1 MKHIKNL
8 STKNFFYVSA
18 LIFSTLLAGSCT
30 KKYDSINIDK
40 NSIATLGSA
49 DLPFLFSQAESTA
62 PGSYWNYQ
70 VAENLFSDQY
80 CQYFGCEATYFP
92 SDRLVIR
99 QDWVGAAFNPM
110 YTSVAPQ
117 LQSIFAATDS
127 ATSAENA
134 MAQVWWVYTFQRVT
148 DYWGPIP
155 YFSIGTAGNSVP
167 YDAQKDI
174 YADFINRL
182 AGAVAVLHKHEG
194 ENHYGSYDLV
204 YGGDVNRWIKFANSL
219 RLRIAIRISKVDPAT
234 AKSVGEAAVA
244 DGGGKWIMTTSAPI
258 TDPTAQT
265 SGDDA
270 FVQRSAKGGPDGNGL
285 QSMSDWNEFRMSASM
300 ASVLNGYQDPRLPQ
314 YFLPA
319 LNTGLYSGVRNGLS
333 VAQLGLAPNQ
343 AANNS
348 HVGKRWSST
357 NIVDKNGNVL
367 GDPNSIATA
376 QNVMVTAESYFNR
389 AEGALLGWNMGG
401 TAKDLYN
408 EGITNSLI
416 QWNVTNTTVQNAYIN
431 STNTPIAPG
440 DGLNSPPM
448 TNIPVLFNT
457 SNNAIALEQIA
468 TQKWLALYP
477 DGMEAWADFRRSH
490 VLKLY
495 PIVNSD
501 NPDITNTSTQWI
513 RRIPFL
519 LSEQQTNAAA
529 VTAAGSL
536 LGGPDKVTTPL
547 WWDKN

>member
-1 MKHIKNL
+1 MKNV
-8 STKNFFYVSA
+8 FYA
-18 LIFSTLLAGSCT
+18 LMLIFSIAMVGSCT
-30 KKYDSINIDK
+30 KKYDNINIDK
-40 NSIATLGSA
+40 NSIATLGAA

-70 VAENLFSDQY
+70 IAENLFSDQY

-110 YTSVAPQ
+110 YTTVMPQ
-117 LQSIFAATDS
+117 LQSIFASTDS
-127 ATSAENA
+127 TSAEYA
-134 MAQVWWVYTFQRVT
+134 MANVWWVYTFQRVT

-155 YFSIGTAGNSVP
+155 YFSAGVPGNSVA
-167 YDAQKDI
+167 YDPQDKI
-174 YADFINRL
+174 YYDFISRL
-182 AGAVAVLHKHEG
+182 KSAVTALHAHAG
-194 ENHYGSYDLV
+194 ENHFGSYDLV
-204 YGGDVNRWIKFANSL
+204 YGGDVNHWIKFANSL

-234 AKSVGEAAVA
+234 AKTEAEAAVA
-244 DGGGKWIMTTSAPI
+244 DGVMTTSAPI

-285 QSMSDWNEFRMSASM
+285 QSMSDWGEFRMSASM

-314 YFLPA
+314 YFLPS

-333 VAQLGLAPNQ
+333 VDQLGQAPNQ
-343 AANNS
+343 SANNS
-348 HVGKRWSST
+348 HVGQRWSST
-357 NIVDKNGNVL
+357 NIIDKNGNVL
-367 GDPNSIATA
+367 GSANSIATA
-376 QNVMVTAESYFNR
+376 QNVMVVAESYFNR
-389 AEGALLGWNMGG
+389 SEGALLGWNMGG
-401 TAKDLYN
+401 TANDLYN
-408 EGITNSLI
+408 QGITNSLI
-416 QWNVTNTTVQNAYIN
+416 QWNVTDPAVQTAYVN
-431 STNTPIAPG
+431 STKTPIAPG
-440 DGLNSPPM
+440 DGLNSPAM
-448 TNIPVLFNT
+448 TNIPVKFDA
-457 SNNAIALEQIA
+457 SNMATQLEQIA

-477 DGMEAWADFRRSH
+477 DGMEAWADYRRSH
-490 VLKLY
+490 ALKLY
-495 PIVNSD
+495 PVVNSD

-519 LSEQQTNAAA
+519 LSEQQTNGPAVDAA
-529 VTAAGSL
+529 VGL

>member
-1 MKHIKNL
+1 MKHIKKLLIKNL
-8 STKNFFYVSA
+8 FYTLTLISGIVIVS
-18 LIFSTLLAGSCT
+18 SCT
-30 KKYDSINIDK
+30 KKYDSINVNK
-40 NSIATLGSA
+40 NSIATLGAA
-49 DLPFLFSQAESTA
+49 DLPFLFSQAQSTA

-70 VAENLFSDQY
+70 IAENLFADQY

-110 YTSVAPQ
+110 YTTVMPQ
-117 LQSIFAATDS
+117 LQSIFESTDS
-127 ATSAENA
+127 TSAEYA
-134 MAQVWWVYTFQRVT
+134 MANVWWVYTFQRVT

-155 YFSIGTAGNSVP
+155 YFSAGTPGNTVT
-167 YDAQKDI
+167 YDPQDKI
-174 YADFINRL
+174 YYDFIKRL
-182 AGAVAVLHKHEG
+182 KSAATALRAHAG
-194 ENHYGSYDLV
+194 ENHFGTYDLV
-204 YGGDVNRWIKFANSL
+204 YGGDVDRWLKFANSL
-219 RLRIAIRISKVDPAT
+219 LLRIAIRISKVDPST
-234 AKSVGEAAVA
+234 AKTVAEAAVA
-244 DGGGKWIMTTSAPI
+244 DGVMTTSVAI
-258 TDPTAQT
+258 TDPSAQT
-265 SGDDA
+265 AGDDA

-300 ASVLNGYQDPRLPQ
+300 ASVLKGYQDPRLPQ

-357 NIVDKNGNVL
+357 AIVDKNGNVL
-367 GDPNSIATA
+367 GDANSIATA

-401 TAKDLYN
+401 TANDMYN
-408 EGITNSLI
+408 QGIINSLI
-416 QWNVTNTTVQNAYIN
+416 QWNVTNTAVQTAYIN

-440 DGLNSPPM
+440 DGLNSPAM
-448 TNIPVLFNT
+448 TNIPVKFASDMAT
-457 SNNAIALEQIA
+457 RLEQIA

-477 DGMEAWADFRRSH
+477 DGIEAWADYRRSH

-495 PIVNSD
+495 PVVNSD
-501 NPDITNTSTQWI
+501 NSDITNTSTQWI

-519 LSEQQTNAAA
+519 LSEQQTNGAA
-529 VTAAGSL
+529 VEAAVGL

>member
-1 MKHIKNL
+1 MKSSKTFLIKK
-8 STKNFFYVSA
+8 SFPA
-18 LIFSTLLAGSCT
+18 LMLILIIIIAGSCT
-30 KKYDSINIDK
+30 KKYDSINVDK
-40 NSIATLGSA
+40 NKIATLGAA

-70 VAENLFSDQY
+70 VAENLFADQY
-80 CQYFGCEATYFP
+80 CQYFACEATYFP
-92 SDRLVIR
+92 SDRLTIV
-99 QDWVGAAFNPM
+99 QGWVGAAFSPM
-110 YTSVAPQ
+110 YTTVMPQ
-117 LQSIFAATDS
+117 LQSIFDATDS

-155 YFSIGTAGNSVP
+155 YFSAGKPGNSVP
-167 YDAQKDI
+167 YDAQSDI
-174 YADFINRL
+174 YADFIKRL
-182 AGAVAVLHKHEG
+182 AGAVAVLHQHAG
-194 ENHYGSYDLV
+194 ENHFGSYDLV

-219 RLRIAIRISKVDPAT
+219 RLRIAMRISKVDPAT
-234 AKSVGEAAVA
+234 AKTVAEAAVA
-244 DGGGKWIMTTSAPI
+244 DGVMTTSAAI
-258 TDPTAQT
+258 ADPTAQT

-300 ASVLNGYQDPRLPQ
+300 ASVLKGYQDPRLPQ
-314 YFLPA
+314 YFLPS
-319 LNTGLYSGVRNGLS
+319 LNTGLYSGLRNGLS
-333 VAQLGLAPNQ
+333 IAQLGDAPNQ

-348 HVGKRWSST
+348 HVGQRWSST
-357 NIVDKNGNVL
+357 AIVDKNGNVL
-367 GDPNSIATA
+367 GSANSIATA

-408 EGITNSLI
+408 QGITNSLI
-416 QWNVTNTTVQNAYIN
+416 QWNVTDPAVQASYIN
-431 STNTPIAPG
+431 STNTPVAPG
-440 DGLNSPPM
+440 DGLNSPAM

-457 SNNAIALEQIA
+457 ANNATALEQIA

-477 DGMEAWADFRRSH
+477 DGMEAWADYRRSH

-495 PIVNSD
+495 PVVNSD

-529 VTAAGSL
+529 VTAAGTL